1 MIKKFCVA
9 AIVTVMASLPV
20 VAQETPMA
28 GGGRTAAWL
37 DSLPTGSWVIIGGVL
52 FVMTGEGL
60 IRDDRNPLGGTPT
73 PTPTPTPS
81 PTTTTTT
88 TTP

>member
-28 GGGRTAAWL
+28 GGGSAAWL
-37 DSLPTGSWVIIGGVL
+37 NSLPTGSWVIIGGVL

-60 IRDDRNPLGGTPT
+60 IRDDRNPLGPT